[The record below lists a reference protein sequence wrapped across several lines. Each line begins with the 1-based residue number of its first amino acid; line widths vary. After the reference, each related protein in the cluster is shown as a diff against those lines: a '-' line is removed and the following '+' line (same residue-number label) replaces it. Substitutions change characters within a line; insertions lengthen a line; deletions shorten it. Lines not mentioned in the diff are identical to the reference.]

1 MAIEFELLSVVPYQ
15 ADGQF
20 GHRFTLRI
28 ALHERDGA
36 RLNWIER
43 TDRPYVPGMQPDTW
57 TDMFQLSHG
66 QSMVFTDWNQTAGE
80 SGEVTVTFIDPPS
93 MRMEPY
99 AQRTLQFWIVV
110 LDGDGEDWAVWE
122 GTQTLSCSDTG
133 AIVTQ
138 TLVQT
143 ANTNGDDGDPP
154 YPEGFAPY

>member
-110 LDGDGEDWAVWE
+110 LDGEGEDWAVWE